1 MTKPRRT
8 PRLKPSR
15 NLTRN
20 RFSIANL
27 RVLEGELRA
36 RVALPL
42 EEIAQIKEE
51 IARQEIAQIKEEIA
65 QIKEEIARLEGGRA

>member
-20 RFSIANL
+20 PLSIADL
-27 RVLEGELRA
+27 RALSRAILRVLSIADRRVLEGEWRA
-36 RVALPL
+36 RNALKL
-42 EEIAQIKEE
+42 
-51 IARQEIAQIKEEIA
+51 EEIA

>member
-20 RFSIANL
+20 PLSIADLRVLSNADLRVLSNADL

-36 RVALPL
+36 RVALQL
-42 EEIAQIKEE
+42 
-51 IARQEIAQIKEEIA
+51 EEIA